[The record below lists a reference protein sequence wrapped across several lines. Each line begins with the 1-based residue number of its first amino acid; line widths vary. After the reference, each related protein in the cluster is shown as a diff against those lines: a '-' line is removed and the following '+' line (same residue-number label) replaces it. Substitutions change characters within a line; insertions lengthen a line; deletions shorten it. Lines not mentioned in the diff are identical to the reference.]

1 MVTSKD
7 HRPLPPQSSRIPKP
21 TSTTN
26 SPLFYSR
33 PCGGDAHSSI
43 VARNL
48 AIMRSGQVTF
58 ASPVACSQ
66 NVQDKISSPSKYAQ
80 HDASTAIKNRNRTVD
95 EHRSQHEERRHE
107 VSLSGEESDSEVSLS
122 SEGTDSGDDIVITYR
137 TRQKDRIESRSIKR
151 AKQKKISPLLLF
163 LAS

>member
-1 MVTSKD
+1 MITSKD
-7 HRPLPPQSSRIPKP
+7 HRPLPPQSSRIPNP

-26 SPLFYSR
+26 SPLFYSK

-66 NVQDKISSPSKYAQ
+66 NVQDKISSPSKYPQ

-95 EHRSQHEERRHE
+95 EHRSQHEKRRH
-107 VSLSGEESDSEVSLS
+107 EVSLS
-122 SEGTDSGDDIVITYR
+122 SEGTDSGDDNVITYR